1 MTYFVVMGGLALSLS
16 VLAGWTLW
24 RCLRWLGRRLGL
36 SRGRQQARGSS
47 GRSTRAHSRPKQEKL
62 KLDQAD
68 KAKSGKA
75 SASKATSQKATS
87 QKAGERSASQR
98 GRDRTPSEPWKL
110 TRALAPLAAT
120 WSLALVAGLL
130 YGGARLAEFGM
141 AARPGSA
148 PAAYHRLVEVI
159 GLGAAGLAGIT
170 LIGGLAWWRCYRADK
185 ARD

>member
-1 MTYFVVMGGLALSLS
+1 MTYFAVIGGLVLSLS

-24 RCLRWLGRRLGL
+24 RCLRWLGGRLGR
-36 SRGRQQARGSS
+36 SRQQPRRSK

-62 KLDQAD
+62 KFSQAG

-75 SASKATSQKATS
+75 SASQATSQKATAK
-87 QKAGERSASQR
+87 KAGAASKRDQDRSLR
-98 GRDRTPSEPWKL
+98 EPWRL
-110 TRALAPLAAT
+110 THALAPLSAT

-148 PAAYHRLVEVI
+148 PMAYHRLVEI
-159 GLGAAGLAGIT
+159 LGLGAAGLAVIT
-170 LIGGLAWWRCYRADK
+170 LIGGLAWWRCYRAAK
-185 ARD
+185 TRD